1 MAPRAITVD
10 IASTYLPAPTAALL
24 LLLLLDDTFSDG
36 HGKLAVAGP

>member
-1 MAPRAITVD
+1 VAPRAITVD

-24 LLLLLDDTFSDG
+24 LLLLDETFSDG